1 MKQPV
6 WCSGLEKSLNNCH
19 EMTDIRL
26 KTLANPPGR
35 NGVHQKL
42 TNPIG
47 QGGVAIRVNIF
58 MGEFDDDLSARD
70 GIGSRKLDAL
80 MFYGEDSKRWTSI

>member
-1 MKQPV
+1 M
-6 WCSGLEKSLNNCH
+6 
-19 EMTDIRL
+19 
-26 KTLANPPGR
+26 
-35 NGVHQKL
+35 HQKL
-42 TNPIG
+42 TNPKG
-47 QGGVAIRVNIF
+47 RGGVAIRVNIF